1 MIIPSLIYE
10 FDFMWVYAMKV
21 EIEDLAMIF

>member
-1 MIIPSLIYE
+1 MFNYSLIDE
-10 FDFMWVYAMKV
+10 IDFMWIYAMKV